1 MGGWGVSGTTVK
13 WLRCYHGDSN
23 EGTQDTLEGW
33 RRRRGLGR
41 GGGERR
47 ESNGGE
53 DGGGQ
58 KLRER
63 DRKCTRPAGFF
74 TLRQTDC

>member
-1 MGGWGVSGTTVK
+1 MATVMK
-13 WLRCYHGDSN
+13 
-23 EGTQDTLEGW
+23 GTQDTLGGW
-33 RRRRGLGR
+33 RRRGLGR

-47 ESNGGE
+47 ESDGGE

-74 TLRQTDC
+74 FFTLRQTDC